1 MRVNPSS
8 AELSWFLG
16 FRGKRKEW
24 EGRARVFNAKKQ
36 RCAKEYKDRKECVG
50 GIDDGGEMNI
60 ILFAETK
67 KYTIF
72 NSASEREC
80 RTGAQG
86 ARKNNTSN
94 LIEPAW
100 VWFESL

>member
-67 KYTIF
+67 KIHDLQQCIRKRVQNRCTGGTKKQHLKL
-72 NSASEREC
+72 NRASV
-80 RTGAQG
+80 G
-86 ARKNNTSN
+86 
-94 LIEPAW
+94 L
-100 VWFESL
+100 V